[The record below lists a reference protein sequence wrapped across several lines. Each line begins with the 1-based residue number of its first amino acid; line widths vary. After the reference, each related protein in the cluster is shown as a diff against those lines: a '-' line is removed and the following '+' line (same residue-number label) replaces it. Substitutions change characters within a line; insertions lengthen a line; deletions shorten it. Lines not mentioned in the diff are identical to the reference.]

1 MSHLGKKE
9 GEETCACSHIQYF
22 QTLAGSQGTFKD
34 LLPDCSF
41 LFVKAIYSVCV
52 GGRPEIPVV
61 CNNVLAVDKYSSR
74 LTLRK

>member
-1 MSHLGKKE
+1 M
-9 GEETCACSHIQYF
+9 
-22 QTLAGSQGTFKD
+22 LAGSQGTFKD